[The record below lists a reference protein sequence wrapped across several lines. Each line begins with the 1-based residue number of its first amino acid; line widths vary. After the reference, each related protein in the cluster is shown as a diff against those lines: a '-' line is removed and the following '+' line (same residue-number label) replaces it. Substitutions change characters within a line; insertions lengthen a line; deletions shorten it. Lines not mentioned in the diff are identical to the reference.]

1 MSLVRS
7 QSVAANSEIYQ
18 ELNLFGEVLER
29 VRSDYVDQPD
39 DKKLVE
45 AAISGMLRAL
55 DPHSSYL
62 DQEEFNIMQAQ
73 TRGEFGGLGLEVTM
87 EKDAIKVVAPIKG
100 TPAAKAGLRSGDL
113 ITGLNGKSLGGI
125 TLEKAVEEMRGPVKE
140 PVTLTIVRAGRRV
153 PFDVTLVR
161 SVIRIKS
168 VLYRA
173 ADDVGYVHINS
184 FQETT
189 SAELQK
195 AIEALNKQIGRKIK
209 GYIIDLRNDPGGLL
223 DEAISVSDD
232 FLDRGT
238 IVVTKGRDS
247 EDMARANATPGDIA
261 HGKKLVVLINGG
273 SASASEIVA
282 GALQDHRRAV
292 IVGTRSF
299 GKGSVQTIIPLDAGG
314 ALRLTTARY
323 YTPSGKSIQAQGIQ
337 PDVVVEEHLPK
348 DAKVALE
355 SSEAEASLRGHLRP
369 DGAAAGQ
376 EENGSSSYV
385 PAREDEDTQL
395 KYALELL
402 HGAKA
407 AASEQSSAKHASSS
421 SRHQDSRAGGI
432 DSQIERRPSARSGQ
446 AGVVTVD
453 FRLSLP
459 HPTSGPTAAVTSA
472 LSPTQYMS

>member
-1 MSLVRS
+1 MSSVRG
-7 QSVAANSEIYQ
+7 QSVAANSEIYN

-29 VRSDYVDQPD
+29 VRSDYVEKPD

-45 AAISGMLRAL
+45 AAINGMLAAL

-62 DQEEFNIMQAQ
+62 DPQEFNRMQAQ

-87 EKDAIKVVAPIKG
+87 EKGALKVVAPIKG
-100 TPAAKAGLRSGDL
+100 TPAARAGLRSGDL
-113 ITGLNGKSLGGI
+113 VTGLNGKALGSI
-125 TLEKAVEEMRGPVKE
+125 TLDEAVEEMRGPVKQ
-140 PVTLTIVRAGRRV
+140 PITLTIVRVGRPG
-153 PFDVTLVR
+153 PFNVKLVR
-161 SVIRIKS
+161 SVIRITS

-173 ADDVGYVHINS
+173 EGDVGYVHINS

-189 SAELQK
+189 SAELRR
-195 AIEALNKQIGRKIK
+195 AIEALNKQIRRKIK

-238 IVVTKGRDS
+238 IVETKGRDS
-247 EDMARANATPGDIA
+247 EDMSRANATPGDIA
-261 HGKKLVVLINGG
+261 NGRKLVVLINGG

-337 PDVVVEEHLPK
+337 PDVVVEEHVPK
-348 DAKVALE
+348 DAKVDVE
-355 SSEAEASLRGHLRP
+355 SPEGEASLKGHLRAE
-369 DGAAAGQ
+369 GAAAGH
-376 EENGSSSYV
+376 EENGSSDYV
-385 PAREDEDTQL
+385 PPSEDEDTQL
-395 KYALELL
+395 KYALGLL
-402 HGAKA
+402 RGSKP
-407 AASEQSSAKHASSS
+407 AASKQSSAKHASSAA
-421 SRHQDSRAGGI
+421 RPQDRRVGGDSRIGG
-432 DSQIERRPSARSGQ
+432 RPLAMSGH

-453 FRLSLP
+453 FRSSLP
-459 HPTSGPTAAVTSA
+459 LPTSGPTAAVTSA
-472 LSPTQYMS
+472 FSTTQYIS

>member
-1 MSLVRS
+1 MRKVKLRFLALLLSIVLVGGSGAISLVRS
-7 QSVAANSEIYQ
+7 QSVTVNSEIYQ
-18 ELNLFGEVLER
+18 EVNLFGAVLER
-29 VRSDYVDQPD
+29 VRSDYVDKPD

-45 AAISGMLRAL
+45 AAINGMLAAL

-62 DQEEFNIMQAQ
+62 DPKEFNRMQAQ

-87 EKDAIKVVAPIKG
+87 EKGALKVVAPIKG
-100 TPAAKAGLRSGDL
+100 TPAARAGLRSGDL
-113 ITGLNGKSLGGI
+113 ITGLNGKALGGI
-125 TLEKAVEEMRGPVKE
+125 TLDEAVEEMRGPVKE
-140 PVTLTIVRAGRRV
+140 PVTLTIVRAGRPG
-153 PFDVTLVR
+153 PFEVRLVR
-161 SVIRIKS
+161 SVIRITS

-173 ADDVGYVHINS
+173 EGDVGYVHINS

-195 AIEALNKQIGRKIK
+195 AIEALNKQIGQKIK

-247 EDMARANATPGDIA
+247 EDMSRANATPGDIA

-337 PDVVVEEHLPK
+337 PDVVVEEHVPK
-348 DAKVALE
+348 DAKVAVE
-355 SSEAEASLRGHLRP
+355 SPEGEASLKGHLRP
-369 DGAAAGQ
+369 EGAAAGQ
-376 EENGSSSYV
+376 EENGSSDYV
-385 PAREDEDTQL
+385 PPSADDDTQL
-395 KYALELL
+395 EYALELL
-402 HGAKA
+402 RGAKA
-407 AASEQSSAKHASSS
+407 AASKQFSANHASIAA
-421 SRHQDSRAGGI
+421 RLRIGGRA
-432 DSQIERRPSARSGQ
+432 E
-446 AGVVTVD
+446 V
-453 FRLSLP
+453 
-459 HPTSGPTAAVTSA
+459 HE
-472 LSPTQYMS
+472 